1 MMKLKESIRVFL
13 RQSKKDRLFDVLNI
27 TLMVVLLAA
36 FLWPLIFV
44 LSASVSNP
52 AAVTTGKVLLFPV
65 DFNLDGYKAILKY
78 KEIWIGYRNTILYT
92 VVGTIVNLLMTIC
105 AAYPLSRK
113 DFLPRNILMALFMLT
128 MFFSGGLIPTYL
140 VVVRLGLID
149 TIWAMILPGAVS
161 VFYVIIMRT
170 YFQTSIPQSLYEAA
184 ELDGANTA
192 QILIKIILPLST
204 PMIAVM
210 ALYYGI
216 AHWNSFFD
224 AMIYMMSPE
233 KYPLQMFLRNILI
246 QNKVD
251 LTMAGFDPAQAEA
264 KRQLT
269 EVVKYGVIV
278 VASVPVLCF
287 YPFVQKYFVK
297 GVMIGAVKG

>member
-1 MMKLKESIRVFL
+1 MKVKEAIKGFL
-13 RQSKKDRLFDVLNI
+13 RQSKQDKLFDVLNI
-27 TLMVVLLAA
+27 ALMVALLGI

-78 KEIWIGYRNTILYT
+78 KEIWIGYKNTILYT
-92 VVGTIVNLLMTIC
+92 VVGTVVNLLMTIC

-113 DFLPRNILMALFMLT
+113 DFLPRNILMAFFMFT

-140 VVVRLGLID
+140 VVVRLELID
-149 TIWAMILPGAVS
+149 TIWAMVLPGAVS

-170 YFQTSIPQSLYEAA
+170 YFQTNVPQSLFEAA

-192 QILIKIILPLST
+192 QILIRIILPLST
-204 PMIAVM
+204 PILAVM

-233 KYPLQMFLRNILI
+233 KYPLQMFLRDILI

-251 LTMAGFDPAQAEA
+251 LTMAGLDPSQAEA

-269 EVVKYGVIV
+269 EVIKYGVIV

>member
-1 MMKLKESIRVFL
+1 MKYKESIKHFF
-13 RQSKKDRLFDVLNI
+13 RQSKSDMLFDIFNV
-27 TLMVVLLAA
+27 TLMVLLLII

-44 LSASVSNP
+44 LSASVSDP
-52 AAVTTGKVLLFPV
+52 AAVITGKVLLLPV
-65 DFNLDGYKAILKY
+65 EINLDGYKAILEY
-78 KEIWIGYRNTILYT
+78 DEIWIGYKNTIVYT
-92 VVGTIVNLLMTIC
+92 VVGTIVNLIMTIC

-113 DFLPRNILMALFMLT
+113 EFVAGNFLTAMFMFT

-140 VVVRLGLID
+140 VVVKLGLID

-184 ELDGANTA
+184 ELDGATPA
-192 QILIKIILPLST
+192 QILMKIVLPLST
-204 PMIAVM
+204 PIIAVM
-210 ALYYGI
+210 ALYYGV

-224 AMIYMMSPE
+224 AMIYMVSPE
-233 KYPLQMFLRNILI
+233 KYPIQMFLRDILI
-246 QNKVD
+246 ENKVD
-251 LTMAGFDPAQAEA
+251 LNMIGLDPAQAEA
-264 KRQLT
+264 KRQLAET
-269 EVVKYGVIV
+269 IKYGVIV
-278 VASVPVLCF
+278 VASVPILCF